1 MTMDTNRL
9 LNMRVMNKKTKAKG
23 RIKSIGGGYV
33 FVSNGG
39 TVIRYS
45 YPAAFSDT
53 LILEDED
60 LQEMLKSESA
70 EASFELFRKKYKH
83 AISCEIEYL
92 RQTGGKRYRIFDGTW
107 IQYKDGHYLYSFE
120 TDSEL
125 HFQDGTLIK
134 LWFQTGIVSGSIV
147 ACEDFTLMISTYE
160 DLGNFIES
168 VEFTAESWH
177 LMEALTDRLS
187 EINEIGSPLAYE
199 IVCRGRSQTDPKKHI
214 HLGQD
219 EAVRRASSEDIT
231 FIWGP
236 PGTGK
241 TTTLARAALEAI
253 DSGERVLMVS
263 YSNVSVDGAIL
274 KVAGMARHPEGR
286 IIRYGYP
293 RLQEVVN
300 SRTLTSYA
308 YVMEQNPEIAEEY
321 HALIE
326 KRKKIGKKDP
336 RRAEINKKIDKLRAA
351 LVGKEQELISTCPFV
366 ATTIS
371 KAVIDKALYEQKFD
385 LVIFDE
391 ASMAYVPQIIFA
403 ASIAKKRFCCLGDF
417 RQLPAIVQQPEDIVL
432 KRDTFDYTGIT
443 AAVENG
449 YGHNWLVM
457 LDRQYRMHPDIADFV
472 SKYMY
477 ENLLKSS
484 DQIIESRKRI
494 AALGPSHDL
503 PMSMI
508 DLSGSYSV
516 CIKTHDGSRIN
527 LMSAMVC
534 VRMAEMMV
542 DEYEIG
548 IITPYSAQSRLIL
561 AMIRDLQER
570 DEKYKRITTATVHQF
585 QGSEKPIIIYDAVDC
600 YRMPYPGYLLTSK
613 DNDTA
618 NRLFNVALTRT
629 QGKFILVANMD
640 FMVKKNL
647 SKDLLFRKMLNQ
659 LKSEK
664 AIVRGFPIYDE
675 IASGEGQ
682 MDDLFLGERD
692 EQDSWDRYLED
703 INDAS
708 KSIYIELP
716 GVIDDEDEDATAELS
731 GAIKQAASRGIRIR
745 VKAFASMP
753 VPDYLKPYTD
763 SYPYVTTPFTV
774 IDGET
779 VWFGEPLSSADFI
792 SDGAPIM
799 TEHFPCL
806 RFKGKHT
813 ARLLKAIYE
822 IPTMTTA
829 DRGDKQS
836 GSIREETHPGG
847 AKGARSDHRQDG

>member
-1 MTMDTNRL
+1 MMDTNRL
-9 LNMRVMNKKTKAKG
+9 LNKRVMNKQTKAKG
-23 RIKSIGGGYV
+23 RIQSIEGNQILV
-33 FVSNGG
+33 TNGS
-39 TVIRYS
+39 TTIKYPF
-45 YPAAFSDT
+45 PAAFSDT
-53 LILEDED
+53 LILEDD
-60 LQEMLKSESA
+60 SLQEMLRSESA
-70 EASFELFRKKYKH
+70 AASFEQFRRKYRN
-83 AISCEIEYL
+83 AIGHEIEHL
-92 RQTGGKRYRIFDGTW
+92 KRTGGKKYRIFDGTR
-107 IQYKDGHYLYSFE
+107 IEYKNGHYLYSFE

-134 LWFQTGIVSGSIV
+134 LRFPTDVFSGTIV

-160 DLGNFIES
+160 DLGEKVEI

-177 LMEALTDRLS
+177 LMEALTDRLE
-187 EINEIGSPLAYE
+187 EICKDESPIAYE
-199 IVCRGRSQTDPKKHI
+199 IVCRGKSQTDPKKKI
-214 HLGQD
+214 RLGQD
-219 EAVRRASSEDIT
+219 EAIRSSSCEEIT

-241 TTTLARAALEAI
+241 TTTLAKVALEAI
-253 DSGERVLMVS
+253 ERGERVLMVS
-263 YSNVSVDGAIL
+263 YSNVSVDGALL
-274 KVAGMARHPEGR
+274 KVAGMASQPEGR

-293 RLQEVVN
+293 RLQEVVD

-308 YVMEQNPEIAEEY
+308 YVLRKNPKTSKTY
-321 HALIE
+321 YDLLN
-326 KRKKIGKKDP
+326 KKKGLLRKDP
-336 RRAEINKKIDKLRAA
+336 RRAEINKEIDKLRST
-351 LVGKEQELISTCPFV
+351 LIEKEQELVRKCPFV

-371 KAVIDKALYEQKFD
+371 KAVIDKTLYEQKFD

-417 RQLPAIVQQPEDIVL
+417 RQLPAIVQYPDDIVL
-432 KRDTFDYTGIT
+432 KRDIFDFTGIT
-443 AAVENG
+443 SAVENG
-449 YGHNWLVM
+449 YGHNWMVM
-457 LDRQYRMHPDIADFV
+457 LDRQFRMHPDIAAFA

-484 DQIIESRKRI
+484 DQIVENRKKV
-494 AALGPSHDL
+494 AAISPNQDL
-503 PMSMI
+503 SMSLI

-534 VRMAEMMV
+534 IRLAEMMV
-542 DEYEIG
+542 DDYEIG

-570 DEKYKRITTATVHQF
+570 DSKYKGVATATVHQF

-640 FMVKKNL
+640 FMMKKNL
-647 SKDLLFRKMLNQ
+647 SDGLLFCKMLKQMKNE
-659 LKSEK
+659 KSF
-664 AIVRGFPIYDE
+664 VRDFTIYNE
-675 IASGEGQ
+675 IASEEGQ
-682 MDDLFLGERD
+682 RDDLFLGERD
-692 EQDSWDRYLED
+692 EADSWNRYLTDVE
-703 INDAS
+703 NATQ
-708 KSIYIELP
+708 SIYIEMP
-716 GVIDDEDEDATAELS
+716 GAMDEEDEDAISEFADLLVSADAQGVE
-731 GAIKQAASRGIRIR
+731 IR
-745 VKAFASMP
+745 VKVVDTMA
-753 VPDYLKPYTD
+753 VPNWLKPFI
-763 SYPYVTTPFTV
+763 SRQSYVTTPFTV
-774 IDGET
+774 IDSNV

-792 SDGAPIM
+792 SGGEPIM

-806 RFKGKHT
+806 RFEGKHT

-822 IPTMTTA
+822 IPTMTPTHRR
-829 DRGDKQS
+829 DRRS
-836 GSIREETHPGG
+836 GTIGEEANPGRTEATG
-847 AKGARSDHRQDG
+847 SDHTAYG